1 MRRWVTG
8 HLPAI
13 FIVGL
18 IFAGSLGLISAG
30 GNSSPG
36 EAALQN
42 KINLL
47 DGRWSDPA
55 IWNDGKVPISRD
67 AVTINKATQVV
78 YDLFSEAEIAELN
91 VEGTLTFSRDV
102 STNLDVGDVFVRPE
116 GYLEIGT
123 ESQPIPAGVQATLRF
138 VNSTDGEHSLNVM
151 GEAQIHGQPLGYVY
165 TTLKQDADRGS
176 VVLNLQDRVDWKPGD
191 HIVITSTTQDPL
203 QSEEAY
209 IAKVTGRAITLDTPL
224 KYHHDGRAPAQA
236 QVALLTR
243 NVVITS
249 KNPQFRGHTRFLEGA
264 KGSISY
270 AEFSHLGARGELG
283 KYPIH
288 FHMAGETIRGSY
300 VKGASIWDSGNR
312 FITVHSTQY
321 VSLSYNIGYNAVGH
335 GFFFEIGDEVYVTMD
350 HNLGILVTRGDIL
363 VSDRYA
369 SIFWVQN
376 AHNSVTNNIAV
387 SSKHGDGFQFA
398 IPAGRKE
405 IAAMGGNVEIR
416 KLPLLKF
423 EGNETHS
430 NKKFGVKVSNL
441 YTPPFDMSDFAGSK
455 VWRNG
460 QRGLS
465 MNGNRTKVSGSTIF
479 GNGDIN
485 VFVYGDGNV
494 FEDTKIMGELEF
506 ARAQDQMVYPV
517 TPRGIVLLKGK
528 NNTIS
533 RVRLEGHESFGGVMG
548 SDISLGQDHNMP
560 VTALEARLKSPAVTR

>member
-1 MRRWVTG
+1 M
-8 HLPAI
+8 
-13 FIVGL
+13 
-18 IFAGSLGLISAG
+18 
-30 GNSSPG
+30 
-36 EAALQN
+36 
-42 KINLL
+42 
-47 DGRWSDPA
+47 
-55 IWNDGKVPISRD
+55 
-67 AVTINKATQVV
+67 
-78 YDLFSEAEIAELN
+78 
-91 VEGTLTFSRDV
+91 
-102 STNLDVGDVFVRPE
+102 
-116 GYLEIGT
+116 
-123 ESQPIPAGVQATLRF
+123 
-138 VNSTDGEHSLNVM
+138 
-151 GEAQIHGQPLGYVY
+151 
-165 TTLKQDADRGS
+165 
-176 VVLNLQDRVDWKPGD
+176 
-191 HIVITSTTQDPL
+191 

-288 FHMAGETIRGSY
+288 FHMAGETIPGSY

-398 IPAGRKE
+398 ILP
-405 IAAMGGNVEIR
+405 VEKR
-416 KLPLLKF
+416 
-423 EGNETHS
+423 
-430 NKKFGVKVSNL
+430 
-441 YTPPFDMSDFAGSK
+441 
-455 VWRNG
+455 
-460 QRGLS
+460 
-465 MNGNRTKVSGSTIF
+465 
-479 GNGDIN
+479 
-485 VFVYGDGNV
+485 
-494 FEDTKIMGELEF
+494 
-506 ARAQDQMVYPV
+506 
-517 TPRGIVLLKGK
+517 
-528 NNTIS
+528 
-533 RVRLEGHESFGGVMG
+533 
-548 SDISLGQDHNMP
+548 
-560 VTALEARLKSPAVTR
+560 